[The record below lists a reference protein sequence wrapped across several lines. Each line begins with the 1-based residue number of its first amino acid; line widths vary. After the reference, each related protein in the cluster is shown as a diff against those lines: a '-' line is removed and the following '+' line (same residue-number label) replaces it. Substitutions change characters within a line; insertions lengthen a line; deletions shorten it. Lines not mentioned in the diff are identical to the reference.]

1 MVAKIVNHYKT
12 KELEMKTC
20 KYWNLLQDLEQC
32 SELIHGDINEIIKFS
47 QREKDALVKILDIFQ
62 QTLENVGDVENFIDS
77 LSNDD
82 PVLF

>member
-1 MVAKIVNHYKT
+1 
-12 KELEMKTC
+12 MKSC
-20 KYWNLLQDLEQC
+20 RYWNLLQDLEQC

-47 QREKDALVKILDIFQ
+47 QREKDALVKILHIFQ

-77 LSNDD
+77 LSDDD